1 MAGLLPDVGPVCYL
15 RLSLDSHFCR
25 PKHGNI
31 GDSLLT
37 RQSESLTIFAT
48 TMGFLDKL
56 AHWLAPSVP
65 PPPALQ
71 PPVAAEFPVPA
82 VPAVLPK
89 IAAKTAAEICKDCK
103 PEAEAKLLLTQ
114 EQTPSQF
121 LAALQEKNLGA
132 EMVKVL
138 AHGLADREGVAWAV
152 QCAQKVAGLLS
163 TLPAADVQAMKA
175 AKAWV
180 KNPTAEKQKIA
191 AAAAELTDY
200 QGPGAWAA
208 QAVAWAGDGAPK
220 SSSAA
225 GGAPPRLTPQA
236 VAAAVLL
243 ASTIQARPEFAK
255 RQLTPM
261 QMPALQ
267 MPSAADAFNA
277 HFPQISGAPA
287 HLQAGIKAPQA
298 LAGMAG
304 FALDPNSIAG
314 AVSLPSAAGAAPQLA
329 VPGLSGMGAAL
340 GGIPSGALPAVSVPS
355 LPGMSGVSLPGMALP
370 AIPGAGQL
378 SSLSSPN
385 IPQIAVPTIPPAV
398 HAFLFKEQQDFIGL
412 GLGIASGVAPL
423 I

>member
-1 MAGLLPDVGPVCYL
+1 
-15 RLSLDSHFCR
+15 
-25 PKHGNI
+25 
-31 GDSLLT
+31 
-37 RQSESLTIFAT
+37 
-48 TMGFLDKL
+48 MGFLDKL
-56 AHWLAPSVP
+56 AHWLAPNVP

-71 PPVAAEFPVPA
+71 PPVAVEPPVPS

-103 PEAEAKLLLTQ
+103 PEAEAKLLLTPQ
-114 EQTPSQF
+114 QTPSQF

-243 ASTIQARPEFAK
+243 ASTIQARPEFAR

-261 QMPALQ
+261 QMPAVQ
-267 MPSAADAFNA
+267 MPSAAGALNA
-277 HFPQISGAPA
+277 HFPQISGAA
-287 HLQAGIKAPQA
+287 AQLQAGIRAPQA

-304 FALDPNSIAG
+304 FALDPNSIGG
-314 AVSLPSAAGAAPQLA
+314 AISLPSVAGAAPHLA
-329 VPGLSGMGAAL
+329 VPGLSGLGAAL
-340 GGIPSGALPAVSVPS
+340 GSVPSLPSGSLPALSGSS
-355 LPGMSGVSLPGMALP
+355 LPGMSGVSVPGMALP

-385 IPQIAVPTIPPAV
+385 IPQIAVATIPPAV